1 MKKTT
6 IHEKTTQDWLAVL
19 TAANARTPDV
29 VPPGYG
35 TIEQIAEETG
45 KSITTI
51 RKEIKAAI
59 KAGVVEHQKFNVGTA
74 QKTYPTS
81 HYRIL

>member
-1 MKKTT
+1 MATSTLKKTPN
-6 IHEKTTQDWLAVL
+6 DWLAVL

-29 VPPGYG
+29 LPPGFG
-35 TIEQIAEETG
+35 TIEQIAEQTG
-45 KSITTI
+45 KSITTT
-51 RKEIKAAI
+51 RKEMKAAI

-74 QKTYPTS
+74 QKTYPTT